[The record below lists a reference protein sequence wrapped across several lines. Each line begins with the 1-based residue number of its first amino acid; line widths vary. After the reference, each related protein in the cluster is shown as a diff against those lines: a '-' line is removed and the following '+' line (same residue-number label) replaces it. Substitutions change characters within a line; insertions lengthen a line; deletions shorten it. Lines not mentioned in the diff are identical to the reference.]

1 MAQYGYEAQLKI
13 YSRVYSR
20 GPDGKAE
27 EEFPISLDEWRAKAR
42 ERLQDGPWWYLEGAA
57 GGEDTMKA
65 NRDAFQR
72 WKVRPRMLRNVDDRD
87 LTVELFGQTLP
98 VPFLL
103 APIGVQSILHPDA
116 ERATARAAA
125 SAGVPFTLSTVSSVP
140 LEAVAAEMGT
150 APRWFQLYPGRD
162 PDVNASLMSRA
173 EQAGYT
179 AIVVTVDTTVLGWRE
194 QDLRN
199 AYLPF
204 LQGEGIANYLTDPAF
219 AKRIGCPP
227 AENIAAAIQ
236 EFLKVYINPAFTWRD
251 LAELRKRT
259 DLPLL
264 VKGITHPEDAK
275 EAQKLGADAVVVS
288 NHGGRQ
294 VDGAIASLDALVEIR
309 EAVGDE
315 YPLLL
320 DSGIRRAADV
330 LKALALGANAVL
342 IGRPYAYALA
352 AGGEEGVR
360 HWLSLAMAELDLEL
374 ALAGCASVR
383 EIDRAFVTRI

>member
-1 MAQYGYEAQLKI
+1 LPQYGFEAQLKI
-13 YSRVYSR
+13 YSRALQ
-20 GPDGKAE
+20 GKTE
-27 EEFPISLDEWRAKAR
+27 EGFPISLEDWRSRAR
-42 ERLQDGPWWYLEGAA
+42 ERLSDGPWWYLEGAA
-57 GGEDTMKA
+57 GGEETMKA
-65 NRDAFQR
+65 NREAFQR
-72 WKVRPRMLRNVDDRD
+72 WKIRPRMLRNVDERD
-87 LTVELFGQTLP
+87 LTVELFGHTYP

-125 SAGVPFTLSTVSSVP
+125 GLGVPFTLSTVSSVP
-140 LEAVAAEMGT
+140 LEAVATEMGN

-162 PDVNASLMSRA
+162 PDVNASLVARA

-194 QDLRN
+194 HDLKN
-199 AYLPF
+199 AFLPF

-219 AKRIGCPP
+219 AKRLGAPP
-227 AENIAAAIQ
+227 TENIAAAIQ
-236 EFLKVYINPAFTWRD
+236 EFLEVYVNPAFTWRD

-259 DLPLL
+259 DMPLL

-275 EAQKLGADAVVVS
+275 EAMKFGADGVVVS

-309 EAVGDE
+309 DAVGDE
-315 YPLLL
+315 YPLLF

-352 AGGEEGVR
+352 VGGEEGVR
-360 HWLSLAMAELDLEL
+360 HWLSLTMAELDLEL
-374 ALAGCASVR
+374 ALAGYASVR
-383 EIDRAFVTRI
+383 EIDRSFVTRV